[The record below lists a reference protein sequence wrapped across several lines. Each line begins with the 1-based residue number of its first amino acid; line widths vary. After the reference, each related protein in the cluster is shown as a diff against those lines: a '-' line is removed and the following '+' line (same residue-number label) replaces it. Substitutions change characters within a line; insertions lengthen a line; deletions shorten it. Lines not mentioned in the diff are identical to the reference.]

1 MARALR
7 TSLLGEGMEQLAVE
21 ITCSHCQQHYQEP
34 KLLKCCHFFCKNC
47 LQDLLMGSAT
57 REENAQCRS
66 AIQCPECKE
75 TTNLNTNS
83 NGGQPTA
90 TAIGELLEKQ
100 LPPVLYVEH
109 LKQLYERVAK
119 LNGKQD
125 TPCDSCSEL
134 KASAFCQQCMEF
146 ICTECVASHRK
157 MKVKFAGHKIFSF
170 DELKKNDSGFLPLNQ
185 PSTIL
190 PVKCQV
196 HEEPCK
202 LYCFDCSALICRDC
216 IVIDHSQHRYDF
228 VKKSAAIYRQG
239 ISHDLA
245 PLATLHERMNEATK
259 NVEKMKSD
267 VTSQGSFIADHIC
280 RKFAEMIEILQ
291 RKERELLTKAEAM
304 VQLKL
309 TNLDIQEKA
318 LAKANQLVHNLINYV
333 QHNLDI
339 ISDEEFLQTHHLL
352 HGRMEEER
360 EKNNEIV
367 CTPVEAADI
376 AVKVTLTNDIS
387 VLSQLKASVYQFPA
401 EKENTIHTAEVGKE
415 SLQFVLD
422 ESDTSH
428 VMTQP
433 ITATLKS
440 LVDGS
445 SRTATVFKAGKG
457 LYEVG
462 YTPKIRGRHELHISV
477 GDQPIPTSPLL
488 VFVTIPPSMI
498 GPDPIRTIAGV
509 RHPYAATFNAKQ
521 QLLVTES
528 SGMKVRA
535 FTREGE
541 ELKYD
546 KSPFARL
553 MIESPTGLDIDK
565 DGCLYV
571 ASASNHTFM
580 KFSRDGALV
589 KEIGGQGSDFG
600 EMVHPCGVSVIR
612 NEVYVC
618 DRNNCR
624 IQVFDQNLEPI
635 RSFGSQGSK
644 EGQLNWPY
652 DVVRDVNGELYVA
665 DCDNHRI
672 QVFKE
677 NSNSLERTIGGQGSG
692 LGKLKRP
699 MGVCMGADGRHI
711 FVTEFDNHR
720 VSVFEKDGRFV
731 RSLGKYGMGKGDLCY
746 PAGITMDCD
755 GYVYVCDQG
764 NNRVQVF

>member
-21 ITCSHCQQHYQEP
+21 ITCSHCHQHYQEP

-47 LQDLLMGSAT
+47 LQDLMGRTRAENECASAT
-57 REENAQCRS
+57 IE
-66 AIQCPECKE
+66 CPECKE
-75 TTNLNTNS
+75 ITSLSGVSQTTS
-83 NGGQPTA
+83 
-90 TAIGELLEKQ
+90 AIDELLEKQ
-100 LPPVLYVEH
+100 LPSVLYVEH

-125 TPCDSCSEL
+125 TPCDSCLES

-190 PVKCQV
+190 PVKCPV
-196 HEEPCK
+196 HEEQCK
-202 LYCFDCSALICRDC
+202 LYCFDCSTLICRDC

-245 PLATLHERMNEATK
+245 PLTTLHEKMNEAAK
-259 NVEKMKSD
+259 NVGKMKCD
-267 VTSQGSFIADHIC
+267 VTSQGSFITDHIR

-291 RKERELLTKAEAM
+291 RKERELLAKAEAM
-304 VQLKL
+304 VQQKL
-309 TNLDIQEKA
+309 VNLDIQEKA
-318 LAKANQLVHNLINYV
+318 FTKANQLVHNLINYV

-352 HGRMEEER
+352 HRRMEEER

-367 CTPVEAADI
+367 CTPVEAANI
-376 AVKVTLTNDIS
+376 AVKVTLTDDVS
-387 VLSQLKASVYQFPA
+387 MLTEQKASVYHFPD

-415 SLQFVLD
+415 SLQFVVD

-428 VMTQP
+428 IMTQP

-445 SRTATVFKAGKG
+445 SQTATVFKAGKG
-457 LYEVG
+457 LYEVR

-477 GDQPIPTSPLL
+477 GDQPIPASPLL

-498 GPDPIRTIAGV
+498 GPDPIRTITGV
-509 RHPYAATFNAKQ
+509 KHPYAAVFDAKQ

-535 FTREGE
+535 FTREGK
-541 ELKYD
+541 ELGYE
-546 KSPFARL
+546 KSPFAQL
-553 MIESPTGLDIDK
+553 MIESPTGLDMDK
-565 DGCLYV
+565 DGYLYV
-571 ASASNHTFM
+571 ASASNHTFA
-580 KFSRDGALV
+580 KFSRDGVLV
-589 KEIGGQGSDFG
+589 KEIGGQGSDLG
-600 EMVHPCGVSVIR
+600 EMAHPCGVSVIR

-624 IQVFDQNLEPI
+624 IQVFDQNLKPV

-644 EGQLNWPY
+644 EGRLNWPY

-672 QVFKE
+672 QVFRE
-677 NSNSLERTIGGQGSG
+677 NGNSLKCTIGGQGSG

-699 MGVCMGADGRHI
+699 MGVCIGADGRHI

-731 RSLGKYGMGKGDLCY
+731 QSLGKYGMGKGELCY
-746 PAGITMDCD
+746 PAGITMDSD

-764 NNRVQVF
+764 NNRIQVF